1 MHAENEALDRASK
14 TRFGRSRNHI
24 DTEPTETLP
33 LDSAG
38 ATDQPKRPRPG
49 RVQLIM
55 TAIVVVFLVAALWAT
70 RSTNPLRGDSA
81 EYLYFDQS
89 RSVGYP
95 AFLELVRI
103 STGHVAYAVQIQM
116 ALLAASL
123 LFLSLS
129 FYQFV
134 RSPGWSLAF
143 QAILLLQAGM
153 WFVSAFLMTEA
164 LSTALIAIWCG
175 QLVRMLD
182 APSLRGSTFLVALSA
197 LATMV
202 RPSLIALFFG
212 TALFMVA
219 ALPRRE
225 RLGALALAGFGAAAA
240 WAATPFAQYLVHG
253 SADTTSPFARGVL
266 QHTLYCDPGSP
277 PREADA
283 LFVEAEAAPVR
294 HYIEA
299 APFDVRE
306 QLRRSYSTPLRFG
319 SIIPV
324 LGQRHHLQLRSQL
337 DPYLSRIAGERVRA
351 NPSCYASSVAAE
363 YLRMAV
369 FATDPTA
376 EEGRRAN
383 GFMASHPPPE
393 IAQHPVLPGDER
405 LAIRA
410 ASEAG
415 NQVSGLNPVR
425 QRLDVVAQVPFLAL
439 LPLRL
444 LFGGAAIIGL
454 CSLIAWP
461 FRHRLAPELR
471 SMTTVT
477 AALAVAFH
485 GVLAITAIVEI
496 GFFRYLVPLW
506 PVVCTLLGLAMVSLF
521 SARSRLLVRGRSIL
535 AQRGELA
542 PALQT
547 SQ

>member
-1 MHAENEALDRASK
+1 M
-14 TRFGRSRNHI
+14 
-24 DTEPTETLP
+24 
-33 LDSAG
+33 DSAG
-38 ATDQPKRPRPG
+38 ATDQPNRLRQR

-55 TAIVVVFLVAALWAT
+55 TSIIVVVLVAALWAT

-81 EYLYFDQS
+81 EYLYFDRS

-116 ALLAASL
+116 VLLAASL

-129 FYQFV
+129 FYQLV
-134 RSPGWSLAF
+134 GRPGWSLIF
-143 QAILLLQAGM
+143 QATLLLQAGM

-164 LSTALIAIWCG
+164 LSTALIAFWCA
-175 QLVRMLD
+175 QLVRMLKG
-182 APSLRGSTFLVALSA
+182 PSLRGSTFLVALSA
-197 LATMV
+197 LATMI

-212 TALFMVA
+212 TALFMIT

-225 RLGALALAGFGAAAA
+225 LVRALALAGLGLVAA

-277 PREADA
+277 PREPDS
-283 LFVEAEAAPVR
+283 LFVEGEAAPVR
-294 HYIEA
+294 HYIGT
-299 APFDVRE
+299 APFDIRE

-324 LGQRHHLQLRSQL
+324 LGQRHHLQLRSEL
-337 DPYLSRIAGERVRA
+337 DPYLTRIADERVRA
-351 NPSCYASSVAAE
+351 NPSCYASSVGAE

-369 FATDPTA
+369 FATDPSA

-383 GFMASHPPPE
+383 AFMANHPPPE
-393 IAQHPVLPGDER
+393 VPQHPVLPGDER
-405 LAIRA
+405 LAIKA
-410 ASEAG
+410 AGEVG

-425 QRLDVVAQVPFLAL
+425 QRLEVVAQVPFLAL
-439 LPLRL
+439 LPFRL

-454 CSLIAWP
+454 CSLIALP
-461 FRHRLAPELR
+461 FRHRLAPGLR
-471 SMTTVT
+471 SVTSVT

-506 PVVCTLLGLAMVSLF
+506 PVVCTLLGHALLGLF
-521 SARSRLLVRGRSIL
+521 DAGSRLLLRDRSIL
-535 AQRGELA
+535 VRSAELA
-542 PALQT
+542 PALRMNQ
-547 SQ
+547 